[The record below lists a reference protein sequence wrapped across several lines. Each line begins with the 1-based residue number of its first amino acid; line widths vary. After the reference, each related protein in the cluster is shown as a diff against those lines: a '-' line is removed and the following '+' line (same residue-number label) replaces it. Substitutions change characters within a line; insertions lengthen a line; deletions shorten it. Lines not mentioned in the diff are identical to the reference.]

1 MAYNYG
7 NYGGAG
13 GYNRGAQ
20 HTSPAP
26 PMCPCGNCCVQMSQD
41 QLGVSEKFGKFS
53 GELQPGL
60 NFLGLDCCG
69 ICITTRAMSS
79 RVVENVTTCETK
91 TKDNVFVR
99 IDCAIQQQPK
109 PDRIM
114 DAIYKLKTPKDQ
126 IESYVA
132 DVVRAQVPLMK
143 LDEVFANKDAIA
155 LAVGEKLTRAMEDF
169 GFSILQSLVVNVDPD
184 QNVKL
189 SMNAIEAAK
198 KNKTAAETKAEA
210 DKFVKIKAA
219 EGERDSKAL
228 QGEGIAKQ
236 RAAIVQGLKD
246 SIGADTSQ
254 MTPEAVSELLL
265 ITQYFDTLEKIAH
278 SKANTVFVPQMDGNS
293 AGAIRDGIM
302 QGASM

>member
-1 MAYNYG
+1 MAYYRS
-7 NYGGAG
+7 AS
-13 GYNRGAQ
+13 AQ
-20 HTSPAP
+20 HTAPASPL
-26 PMCPCGNCCVQMSQD
+26 CPCGNCIVQMDQD
-41 QLGVSEKFGKFS
+41 QLGVHEFFGKYK
-53 GELQPGL
+53 GELNPGI
-60 NFLGLDCCG
+60 NCLGLDVCG

-99 IDCAIQQQPK
+99 IDCAVQQQPK

-114 DAIYKLKTPKDQ
+114 DAIYKLRTPKDQ

-143 LDEVFANKDAIA
+143 LDDVFANKDAIA
-155 LAVGEKLTRAMEDF
+155 LAVGEKLTRAMEEF
-169 GFSILQSLVVNVDPD
+169 GFTILQSLVVNVDPD

-210 DKFVKIKAA
+210 DKFVKIKSA
-219 EGERDSKAL
+219 EAERDAKAL
-228 QGEGIAKQ
+228 QGEGIANQ
-236 RAAIVQGLKD
+236 RAAIVAGLKD
-246 SIGADTSQ
+246 SIGADTANL
-254 MTPEAVSELLL
+254 TPEAVSELLL

-293 AGAIRDGIM
+293 AGAIRDGVM
-302 QGASM
+302 QGAAM